1 MRGTVSLCI
10 LALALIHPIYAQTG
24 ASEMNAG
31 VAAYKSAMYESAIA
45 HFRKAAELN
54 PALVVAHLYLATC
67 YAQMYL
73 PGDESPDNLPQA
85 QNSIA
90 EFKHVLI
97 LSPSPE
103 QRMTAVKGLASL
115 SFNMKRFDDARQY
128 YHQAVELDP
137 QDAEGYYSL
146 AVIDWAEAY
155 TPRIELR
162 QSIGLQPTDEMI
174 SSSSCNLLRS
184 MNQEKVEDGI
194 LNLHKAIGIRSDYDD
209 AMAYMNLLYREKAE
223 YECDD
228 LVARQADLRLADLW
242 VDRTIA
248 VKKAKAEAATAPH

>member
-1 MRGTVSLCI
+1 MLALVLTRPICAQTVS
-10 LALALIHPIYAQTG
+10 
-24 ASEMNAG
+24 SEMNAG
-31 VAAYKSAMYESAIA
+31 VEAYKSAMYENAIA
-45 HFRKAAELN
+45 HFLKAVQLN
-54 PALVVAHLYLATC
+54 STVVVAHLYLATC
-67 YAQMYL
+67 YAQMYI
-73 PGDESPDNLPQA
+73 PGAESTDNLQQA
-85 QNSIA
+85 ENSIA
-90 EFKHVLI
+90 EFNRVLA
-97 LSPSPE
+97 LNPSPE

-146 AVIDWAEAY
+146 AVIDWTEAY
-155 TPRIELR
+155 TPRMELR

-194 LNLHKAIGIRSDYDD
+194 LNLHKALNLRSDYDD

-228 LVARQADLRLADLW
+228 PVARQADLRLADLW

-248 VKKAKAEAATAPH
+248 VKKARAEAAAAPH